1 MVKGK
6 SGAVGGRVRPAPS
19 WSLLFASAFVA
30 LSLLTAC
37 GSNQAL
43 LAERS
48 RTEAEQLQDAC
59 RRTDL
64 ANEDTR
70 KADALMAAAAMHQ
83 KDGAEEVALREAEL
97 AGILYRLALARREL
111 AETQAAVDAM
121 KASLAKDKDQLQ
133 TYQQV
138 LQEVK
143 AKAKP

>member
-1 MVKGK
+1 MLKGK
-6 SGAVGGRVRPAPS
+6 SGAWAAGLCLA
-19 WSLLFASAFVA
+19 LLAG
-30 LSLLTAC
+30 C

-48 RTEAEQLQDAC
+48 RTEAESLQDAC
-59 RRTDL
+59 KRTGL
-64 ANEDTR
+64 ANEETK
-70 KADALMAAAAMHQ
+70 KADALMAAAATHQ

-111 AETQAAVDAM
+111 VETQAAVDAM